1 MPYIIF
7 QFPANI
13 VIRKLGAAKW
23 LGSLVTTWGGV
34 TVGMGFLTDWTQL
47 LGTRIILGVLEASP
61 MLCDL
66 PDQIADKGSGRLLSR
81 LRVSALMLV
90 RALRGAE
97 TIQRLLLACTSC
109 SRLLEHP
116 CLWSLRD
123 ERSRWTE
130 RLAVDLCNRK
140 TPSRTSAT
148 F

>member
-13 VIRKLGAAKW
+13 VIRKLGAANW
-23 LGSLVTTWGGV
+23 LGGLVTAWGGV

-47 LGTRIILGVLEASP
+47 LGCRIILGILEASP

-66 PDQIADKGSGRLLSR
+66 PNRIADKRTGRLLSR
-81 LRVSALMLV
+81 LRLSSLMLV

-97 TIQRLLLACTSC
+97 AIQRLLPACTSR
-109 SRLLEHP
+109 SRLLEHS
-116 CLWSLRD
+116 CLWSLGD

-130 RLAVDLCNRK
+130 RLAVDLRTRK
-140 TPSRTSAT
+140 TSSRMSAN